1 MVDCSNSN
9 NVKSPAIPSQNYTNG
24 LSRHEKEMG
33 IQIAEMEKYKWIC
46 SQDQGHDV
54 GRLAYFEWTQKY
66 GRKVREWLESLSDD
80 EIDRLFSTLSDRI
93 KNYILEKAH

>member
-1 MVDCSNSN
+1 
-9 NVKSPAIPSQNYTNG
+9 
-24 LSRHEKEMG
+24 MG